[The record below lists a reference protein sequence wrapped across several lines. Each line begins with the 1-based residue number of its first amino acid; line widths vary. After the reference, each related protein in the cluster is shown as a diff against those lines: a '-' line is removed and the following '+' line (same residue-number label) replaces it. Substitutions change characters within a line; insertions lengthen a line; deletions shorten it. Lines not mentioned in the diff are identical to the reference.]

1 MDRTVQFGYTL
12 SSEEHPPRDLVDLA
26 ARAEEAGFDFASI
39 SDHYHPWTQEQGHSP
54 FVWAVLG
61 AIANRTRHIEVGVGV
76 CCPIIR
82 IHPAVIAQASATTAL
97 LFGDRFFFGVGTGE
111 ALNEHILGD
120 RWPTVEQRQEMLRE
134 ALEVIRELW
143 TGETVDFAGEYYTV
157 ENARLFDPPTVA
169 PAIVVSGFG
178 EKAVTLAAEV
188 GDGYWGHA
196 PDADTIKL
204 YEAAGGEGHRYAQID
219 VCFADD
225 VESARKTAAT
235 YWATAGV
242 PGQLHQDLPTWTHF
256 EQAAALVTEDKVAE
270 AIMCGPDPGPV
281 VEAVRKHID
290 AGFDRVYLHQVG
302 PDQDGFFQFWKDSLQ
317 PALQQAR
324 T

>member
-157 ENARLFDPPTVA
+157 ENARIYTLPQQLPGIYVA
-169 PAIVVSGFG
+169 ASG
-178 EKAVTLAAEV
+178 EQT
-188 GDGYWGHA
+188 
-196 PDADTIKL
+196 
-204 YEAAGGEGHRYAQID
+204 AQT
-219 VCFADD
+219 AREDD
-225 VESARKTAAT
+225 LSSI
-235 YWATAGV
+235 
-242 PGQLHQDLPTWTHF
+242 P
-256 EQAAALVTEDKVAE
+256 
-270 AIMCGPDPGPV
+270 CGPDP
-281 VEAVRKHID
+281 EKHRAAIKQYVD
-290 AGFDRVYLHQVG
+290 AGFTHLAIHQIG
-302 PDQDGFFQFWKDSLQ
+302 PDQDGFFRFYQQDVL
-317 PALQQAR
+317 PAFQ
-324 T
+324 